1 MSELPSTLELMQR
14 DILQYDLSNNPY
26 LQGSVIPSK
35 DKELKTNAKMIIPA
49 INELLKIINSF
60 TGGMQTFME
69 EVKNKINNIDN
80 AIVDLNKKI
89 NLIDNSNTDL
99 SEIIKNYNSCSKDIE
114 ELKLDI
120 SIMKKVCKCYNDN
133 EDNGEDI
140 MKFNSKIK
148 LTANEAKEIPLK
160 ATSLANFQDQI
171 VIYAYDEGTQKYKL
185 VNMEFK
191 MQTASNTIYKFSTS
205 PVEIRVD
212 YETDEL
218 TLVNNCRYE
227 VVIYLFE

>member
-1 MSELPSTLELMQR
+1 
-14 DILQYDLSNNPY
+14 
-26 LQGSVIPSK
+26 
-35 DKELKTNAKMIIPA
+35 
-49 INELLKIINSF
+49 
-60 TGGMQTFME
+60 
-69 EVKNKINNIDN
+69 
-80 AIVDLNKKI
+80 
-89 NLIDNSNTDL
+89 
-99 SEIIKNYNSCSKDIE
+99 
-114 ELKLDI
+114 
-120 SIMKKVCKCYNDN
+120 MKKVCKCYNEN

-148 LTANEAKEIPLK
+148 LAANESKEISLK
-160 ATSLANFQDQI
+160 ATSLVNLQEQI
-171 VIYAYDEGTQKYKL
+171 VIYAYDEGTQKYKF